1 VTGFRRRLGTARG
14 AVSKWL
20 LEGMAEVDFP
30 ARLGVSL
37 TQALTELARSRQEAA
52 ARAADP
58 ALADFRGRPG
68 LEPVAAAGE
77 LVGPGKAPAATGGAA
92 RGPARP
98 ILGLAVHLRRP
109 LAVGIAVVAVTG
121 GATASSLWL
130 APAGNPVFGYNPGL
144 VSTPPPAAQLGALAV
159 LRRPQTDGERG
170 AGVHAALA
178 DVNNFTTGMRSN
190 YVRVLATSR
199 AGAVVL
205 VPVKRRDASAAGAA
219 AQLAIDDALCV
230 YYPFS
235 DPGSLNNNT
244 HCWSTEQLLAGQ
256 ALAGIGN
263 HEYGLVPD
271 RVSSVLVTLGPWK
284 KSVTVAGNFFDVTL
298 PTGGGTTTSPP
309 TGVPISPTITFS
321 RSAS

>member
-1 VTGFRRRLGTARG
+1 MTGFRGLGTAPG

-37 TQALTELARSRQEAA
+37 TQALTELARSHQEAA

-58 ALADFRGRPG
+58 ALADFRGGPG
-68 LEPVAAAGE
+68 LEPVVAAGE
-77 LVGPGKAPAATGGAA
+77 LVGPRKAP
-92 RGPARP
+92 PARR
-98 ILGLAVHLRRP
+98 LWGLAVHLRRP
-109 LAVGIAVVAVTG
+109 LAIGIALVVVTG

-144 VSTPPPAAQLGALAV
+144 ASAPPPAAQLGALAV

-170 AGVHAALA
+170 PGVQAALA
-178 DVNNFTTGMRSN
+178 DVNNFTTGILSN
-190 YVRVLATSR
+190 YVRVLASSR

-205 VPVKRRDASAAGAA
+205 VPVKRRDASAADAS
-219 AQLAIDDALCV
+219 AQPAIADALCV

-235 DPGSLNNNT
+235 GPGSLNNNT
-244 HCWSTEQLLAGQ
+244 HCWSTQQLLAGQ

-298 PTGGGTTTSPP
+298 PTGSGTTTGPP
-309 TGVPISPTITFS
+309 TGVPISPAITFS